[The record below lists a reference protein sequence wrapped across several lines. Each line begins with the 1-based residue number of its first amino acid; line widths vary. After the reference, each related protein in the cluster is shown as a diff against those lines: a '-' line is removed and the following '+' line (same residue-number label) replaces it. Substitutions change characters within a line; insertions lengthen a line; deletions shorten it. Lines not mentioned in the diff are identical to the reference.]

1 VLLDILLM
9 SMSMVWLTILA
20 RGGLKGLNP
29 TKQSS
34 TLFAVTSLSSPAG
47 DIVRHMLDVKGGFD
61 GGGAPGPP

>member
-1 VLLDILLM
+1 
-9 SMSMVWLTILA
+9 LTILA

-34 TLFAVTSLSSPAG
+34 FAHSTTLFAVTSLSSPAG